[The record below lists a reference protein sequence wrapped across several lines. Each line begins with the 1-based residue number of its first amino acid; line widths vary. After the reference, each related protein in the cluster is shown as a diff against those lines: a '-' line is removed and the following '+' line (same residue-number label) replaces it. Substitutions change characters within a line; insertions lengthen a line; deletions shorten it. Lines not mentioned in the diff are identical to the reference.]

1 MAVFHNPQP
10 LLRSLSEDHLSPVG
24 RKRARPVKFRC
35 ERDVLVEA
43 LNTAGRAASSRGGSP
58 VLSGVRLELKGGGLS
73 ATGTDLDLTIT
84 TSVEVDG
91 RSDGVAVLPSK
102 LATDIVKALEPGA
115 VSVEVGG
122 DEA

>member
-1 MAVFHNPQP
+1 MPAIHNPQP
-10 LLRSLSEDHLSPVG
+10 LLRSLPEDLVPPAA
-24 RKRARPVKFRC
+24 RKRVRAVKFRC

-58 VLSGVRLELKGGGLS
+58 VLSGVRLELKGGALS

-84 TSVEVDG
+84 TSVDVDG
-91 RSDGVAVLPSK
+91 QSDGVAVLPAK

-115 VSVEVGG
+115 
-122 DEA
+122 